1 MEERI
6 TGVMVY
12 YYFVCKRKLW
22 YFCHDITMESGN
34 DDVLLGKLLDEY
46 SYGRNEK
53 HINIDNIINIDFLK
67 DHAELHEIKKS
78 RSVEEASIW
87 QIKYYLYYL
96 DRRGVQGLKAKLD
109 YPLLKKCV
117 MVDLTIEDKETLNRV
132 VADIIKIKHRNYPDD
147 FIEMKS
153 CKKCAYHDL
162 CFI

>member
-78 RSVEEASIW
+78 RSVE
-87 QIKYYLYYL
+87 
-96 DRRGVQGLKAKLD
+96 GHNH
-109 YPLLKKCV
+109 CC
-117 MVDLTIEDKETLNRV
+117 N
-132 VADIIKIKHRNYPDD
+132 
-147 FIEMKS
+147 
-153 CKKCAYHDL
+153 
-162 CFI
+162 

>member
-22 YFCHDITMESGN
+22 YFCHDITMESEN
-34 DDVLLGKLLDEY
+34 EDVLLGKLLDEF

-67 DHAELHEIKKS
+67 DHGELHEIKKS

-109 YPLLKKCV
+109 YPLLKKSL
-117 MVDLTIEDKETLNRV
+117 MVDLTMEDKVTLDKV
-132 VADIIKIKHRNYPDD
+132 VADIIKIKNKNLPGD
-147 FIEMKS
+147 FIEVKL
-153 CKKCAYHDL
+153 CKKCAYHDF